1 MNKLF
6 LYFNTIRTLN
16 FIQIKSRLMKILYAV
31 LRNDKRQWVVSG
43 FNKESSVD
51 ARLKVAIFSLDCDY
65 EYLKRFDTEVIMKGD
80 VELLNECHK
89 LDLEKW
95 QVENATPLWNYN
107 LHYLEFLIPLAV
119 KYCETQDESYY
130 LKWKEIITS
139 WINNCNRYSFEPYT
153 ISLRIVNILI
163 CLDLLKE
170 RIKEEKQLQFLIEE
184 SLYKQYRYLEKHQE
198 RHLLANH
205 YFENI
210 KALVIGSVYFQDE
223 KRLEKYFQKLVEQL
237 NEQILEDGI
246 HYERSL
252 MYHKIILEDILRIYQ
267 AFCTTERQEYAKHIE
282 PYIRKMFLAMKT
294 LEAGFPRTPLFN
306 DAGDNVAK
314 SKKMIELA
322 CEEVVGKKIERLK
335 QEDFGAAGYFRFD
348 SKLINLIFDCGAP
361 GPKYMSGHAH
371 NDALSVEIASGDRMI
386 FVNSGTGL
394 YQGNQRQFF
403 RSTKAHNTFAIDDGE
418 QSELWG
424 EHRAARKL
432 KHLQVIKENGI
443 LCGSFTAY
451 SGDSYQRELRW
462 DKDNKLVIVDQAKVK
477 DKQNHIYR
485 AYWHLVPN
493 LVYIQHES
501 IIEVREGVKLVATIC
516 VGNDVSCYVC
526 REGELCNYAQEFGK
540 VETKEVLVIE
550 KKFIKQVINKTI
562 ITFEENN

>member
-1 MNKLF
+1 
-6 LYFNTIRTLN
+6 
-16 FIQIKSRLMKILYAV
+16 MKILYAV

-43 FNKESSVD
+43 FNESSVD
-51 ARLKVAIFSLDCDY
+51 ARFKVVICSLDCDD
-65 EYLKRFDTEVIMKGD
+65 EYIKRFNTTVIMKGD
-80 VELLNECHK
+80 VELLNERHR
-89 LDLEKW
+89 LDLENW

-119 KYCETQDESYY
+119 KYCEERDERYY

-170 RIKEEKQLQFLIEE
+170 RIKEEKQLQYLIEE

-223 KRLEKYFQKLVEQL
+223 KRLEKYFQKMVEQL

-267 AFCTTERQEYAKHIE
+267 AFFSTERQEYARLIE
-282 PYIRKMFLAMKT
+282 PYIRKMLLAMKT
-294 LEAGFPRTPLFN
+294 LEDGFPRTPLFN

-314 SKKMIELA
+314 SKKSIELA
-322 CEEVVGKKIERLK
+322 CEEIVGKKIEGLT
-335 QEDFGAAGYFRFD
+335 QSDFYAAGYFRFD

-424 EHRAARKL
+424 EHRAARRL
-432 KHLQVIKENGI
+432 KHLQVIKENGV

-462 DKDNKLVIVDQAKVK
+462 DKDNKLAIIDQVKVR
-477 DKQNHIYR
+477 DKQKHIYR
-485 AYWHLVPN
+485 AYWHLAPN
-493 LVYIQHES
+493 LVYIQYES
-501 IIEVREGVKLVATIC
+501 TIEVRDGANLIATIC
-516 VGNDVSCYVC
+516 VGDDVNVRVYQ
-526 REGELCNYAQEFGK
+526 EGEICNYAQVFGK
-540 VETKEVLVIE
+540 FEAKEVLVIE
-550 KKFIKQVINKTI
+550 KHFMEQTLNRTTI
-562 ITFEENN
+562 FFKENNKL